1 MGIREAIAF
10 YSFGK
15 HRGPYAPSVE
25 SFRARRACGACAA
38 CPACNSGPGSSISC
52 SRTALLAFG
61 PDQYSRSSHL

>member
-1 MGIREAIAF
+1 MVLSYHTTLHYTTL
-10 YSFGK
+10 YS
-15 HRGPYAPSVE
+15 PYAPSVE